1 MIKKSEVNQ
10 IAELDIVLTEA
21 ACERIR
27 NVLKTE
33 GKRALRISLKEA
45 GCSGLEY
52 VLDYADLPAEDD
64 MVAEHDGFQLFVDS
78 DAYQKALIGLKIDFQ
93 QDVLSSAFVFHNP
106 NKQGECGCGAS
117 FSV

>member
-1 MIKKSEVNQ
+1 MKKSKLKKISEP
-10 IAELDIVLTEA
+10 DIELTEA

-27 NVLKTE
+27 SVLKTE
-33 GKRALRISLKEA
+33 GKQALRISLSEA

-52 VLDYADLPAEDD
+52 VLDYADLPAKDD
-64 MVAEHDGFQLFVDS
+64 IVADHDGFQLFVDS

-93 QDVLSSAFVFHNP
+93 QDVLSAAFVFHNP
-106 NKQGECGCGAS
+106 NQQGECGCGAS

>member
-1 MIKKSEVNQ
+1 MKKSEPNQ
-10 IAELDIVLTEA
+10 IAELDIELTEA

-27 NVLKTE
+27 SVLKAE
-33 GKRALRISLKEA
+33 GKQALRISLKEA

-52 VLDYADLPAEDD
+52 VLDYADLPAEGDI
-64 MVAEHDGFQLFVDS
+64 VAEHDGFQLFVDS

-93 QDVLSSAFVFHNP
+93 QDVLSAAFVFHNP
-106 NKQGECGCGAS
+106 NQQGECGCGAS

>member
-1 MIKKSEVNQ
+1 MEKSRANQ
-10 IAELDIVLTEA
+10 LAEPDIELTEA

-27 NVLKTE
+27 SVLKAE
-33 GKRALRISLKEA
+33 GKQALRISLSEA

-52 VLDYADLPAEDD
+52 VLDYADLPADD
-64 MVAEHDGFQLFVDS
+64 DLVAEHEGFRLFVDA

-93 QDVLSSAFVFHNP
+93 QDMLSAAFVFHNP

-117 FSV
+117 FTL